1 MINNRINDGN
11 NCLHKQ
17 NKIQKIKKNQI
28 NLSNF
33 DPIKYKRA
41 LLNLQSPIKYL
52 QNKKNKNGHI
62 KKNTFNSFGPYNRYT
77 DEGGGF
83 CQKLNNKDKNIGLIY
98 EFLPKNIPK
107 YKQYTDRYCK
117 NKININTYS
126 NNNKN
131 GNTKALIN
139 KENIFIQENDIDDK
153 KENKINYGKNNNNNK
168 NNEIIHNINNNFKNY
183 RRNSFDKKLNL
194 KDVNNSIKYLQLDP
208 NQKHN
213 SLQSTKESS
222 IKNKKDKNISN
233 KKGQNK
239 KTNKKFFE
247 EIDNDYQK
255 KIKKLELNSIQTQT
269 PPYEKLNYT
278 ERILVKDTIEQFSMK
293 KNDIKK
299 FINLTEGDSVLLEFS
314 PIKKDKYI
322 DYAIYSNRIEF
333 QRNIKT
339 NKINPENKNKLII
352 KVNELEILP
361 KNSKIKNDE
370 KDSINKLESNKKN
383 GKDIMAKTKK
393 FINKE
398 INKENN
404 TDIIINKKDE
414 IKDIQ
419 NINNKIEIKED
430 KTSSKGVNK
439 LSKYKE
445 RIKRKNEINEKEKVN
460 TRNKIKNLAL
470 ELEKQMFK
478 NEKENEDEIDKKAQN
493 DKIELK
499 VEENNN

>member
-1 MINNRINDGN
+1 M
-11 NCLHKQ
+11 
-17 NKIQKIKKNQI
+17 
-28 NLSNF
+28 
-33 DPIKYKRA
+33 
-41 LLNLQSPIKYL
+41 
-52 QNKKNKNGHI
+52 
-62 KKNTFNSFGPYNRYT
+62 
-77 DEGGGF
+77 
-83 CQKLNNKDKNIGLIY
+83 
-98 EFLPKNIPK
+98 
-107 YKQYTDRYCK
+107 
-117 NKININTYS
+117 
-126 NNNKN
+126 
-131 GNTKALIN
+131 
-139 KENIFIQENDIDDK
+139 
-153 KENKINYGKNNNNNK
+153 
-168 NNEIIHNINNNFKNY
+168 
-183 RRNSFDKKLNL
+183 
-194 KDVNNSIKYLQLDP
+194 QLDP
-208 NQKHN
+208 NLKHS

-222 IKNKKDKNISN
+222 LKNKKDKNISN

-247 EIDNDYQK
+247 EINNDYQK

-293 KNDIKK
+293 KNGIKK

-339 NKINPENKNKLII
+339 NKINPENKYKLIV
-352 KVNELEILP
+352 KVNELEIIP
-361 KNSKIKNDE
+361 KNSKIKKDE
-370 KDSINKLESNKKN
+370 KNSINKLESNKKN
-383 GKDIMAKTKK
+383 EKDIIAKTKK

-404 TDIIINKKDE
+404 TDIIMNKKDE
-414 IKDIQ
+414 IIDIQ
-419 NINNKIEIKED
+419 KINNKIEIKED
-430 KTSSKGVNK
+430 ITSSKNVNK

-478 NEKENEDEIDKKAQN
+478 NEKENEDDIDKKAQN
-493 DKIELK
+493 DKNEIK
-499 VEENNN
+499 VEEKSNEKIS